1 MSSTTSLGNLSPS
14 FLPVTVALDTPRP
27 LALVSPPSRAL
38 ASASRPPRVSSDG
51 CAARED
57 DSPPCVDTRSFTALA
72 SAENARGIVTARTD
86 SLDRAARERNR
97 AAADDMARGRVNRGD
112 ARPDASPRSSSSL
125 RGRRFARARRHRLR
139 VDANDRAPPSRASVG
154 RGRRGAGVRSREFR
168 GAASP
173 PRARARVGKKGAVR
187 GERGRR
193 VMIHRYKYY

>member
-14 FLPVTVALDTPRP
+14 FLPVTVALDTLGARARLSTVSRARPRP
-27 LALVSPPSRAL
+27 DRRRLLRRL
-38 ASASRPPRVSSDG
+38 RP
-51 CAARED
+51 RED
-57 DSPPCVDTRSFTALA
+57 DPPPCVDTRSFTALA
-72 SAENARGIVTARTD
+72 SAENAREVVTARTD
-86 SLDRAARERNR
+86 SLDRAARARNR

-154 RGRRGAGVRSREFR
+154 RGRRGAGVRSRESR
-168 GAASP
+168 GRAP
-173 PRARARVGKKGAVR
+173 PPLAPRVGRKGTVR

-193 VMIHRYKYY
+193 VMIHGYKYY